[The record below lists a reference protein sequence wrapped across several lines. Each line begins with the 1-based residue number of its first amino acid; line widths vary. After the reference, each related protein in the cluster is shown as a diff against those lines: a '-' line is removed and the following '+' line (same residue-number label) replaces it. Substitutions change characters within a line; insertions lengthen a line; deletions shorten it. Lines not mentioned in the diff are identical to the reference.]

1 MKITSDLT
9 NLTTAILIVQV
20 FFLMFFGKKSFIQFL
35 FYIFHTVIL
44 FLRGA
49 EGLFRFKTI
58 NYIICSINKKN
69 CTDLI
74 F

>member
-1 MKITSDLT
+1 MPASHFDANSMTSRPKF
-9 NLTTAILIVQV
+9 IVRHSTLLKNHL
-20 FFLMFFGKKSFIQFL
+20 FSSYFI
-35 FYIFHTVIL
+35 YVFHTVIL

-69 CTDLI
+69 VLI
-74 F
+74 